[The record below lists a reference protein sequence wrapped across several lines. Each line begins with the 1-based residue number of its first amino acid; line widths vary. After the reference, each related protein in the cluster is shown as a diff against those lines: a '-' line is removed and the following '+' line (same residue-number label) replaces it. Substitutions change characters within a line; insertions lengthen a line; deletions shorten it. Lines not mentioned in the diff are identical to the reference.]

1 MRYTVIRSWKMPR
14 NAMISIRMP
23 DETRAQLEATAEARG
38 ETRSA
43 LTQRYIDEGLR
54 MDRHPGIV
62 FRPGPAG
69 RRPGLAG
76 GPDVW
81 EVVQVVRNVES
92 RGDRAIAEAASWQGL
107 AATQV
112 RIAMEY
118 YADNPAEIDAWLAKV
133 DAQAAAAEEIFRR
146 RQEVLR

>member
-1 MRYTVIRSWKMPR
+1 MPR

-23 DETRAQLEATAEARG
+23 DETLEQLEATAEARG

-69 RRPGLAG
+69 RRPGMAG

-81 EVVQVVRNVES
+81 EVVQVVRNVEP
-92 RGDRAIAEAASWQGL
+92 RGDRAIAEAASWLGL

-112 RIAMEY
+112 RIAMDY
-118 YADNPAEIDAWLAKV
+118 YADYPAEIDAWMAKV
-133 DAQAAAAEEIFRR
+133 DTQAAAAEELFRR

>member
-1 MRYTVIRSWKMPR
+1 MPR

-23 DETRAQLEATAEARG
+23 EGTRDQLAGPLEARG

-62 FRPGPAG
+62 FRSGPAG
-69 RRPGLAG
+69 RRPGLAE

-81 EVVQVVRNVES
+81 RVVRVIRNGEA
-92 RGDRAIAEAASWQGL
+92 RGDRPSLKWRVGL
-107 AATQV
+107 V
-112 RIAMEY
+112 SR
-118 YADNPAEIDAWLAKV
+118 PPR
-133 DAQAAAAEEIFRR
+133 FG
-146 RQEVLR
+146 

>member
-1 MRYTVIRSWKMPR
+1 MSGT
-14 NAMISIRMP
+14 AMLSIRMP
-23 DETRAQLEATAEARG
+23 DETREQLEATAEARG

-43 LTQRYIDEGLR
+43 LMQRYIEEGIR

-81 EVVQVVRNVES
+81 EVVRVVRNAEA
-92 RGDRAIAEAASWQGL
+92 RGDRAIAEAANWLGL
-107 AATQV
+107 TAAQV
-112 RIAMEY
+112 RIAVEY
-118 YADNPAEIDAWLAKV
+118 YADYPAEIDAWLARG
-133 DAQAAAAEEIFRR
+133 DAQAAEAEELFRR
-146 RQEVLR
+146 RQELLR

>member
-1 MRYTVIRSWKMPR
+1 MPR

-23 DETRAQLEATAEARG
+23 DETLEQLEATAEARG

-81 EVVQVVRNVES
+81 EVVRVVRNVEP
-92 RGDRAIAEAASWQGL
+92 RGDRVLAEAAGWLGL

-112 RIAMEY
+112 RIAMDY
-118 YADNPAEIDAWLAKV
+118 YADYPAEIDAWLTRV
-133 DAQAAAAEEIFRR
+133 DAQAAEAEELFRR
-146 RQEVLR
+146 RQDVLR